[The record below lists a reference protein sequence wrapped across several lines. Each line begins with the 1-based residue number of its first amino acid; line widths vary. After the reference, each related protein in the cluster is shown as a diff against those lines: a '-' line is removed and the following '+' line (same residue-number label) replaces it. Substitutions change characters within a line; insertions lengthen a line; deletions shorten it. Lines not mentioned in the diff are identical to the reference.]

1 MVNDDSISPTHPSQ
15 LGSGNVVIQL
25 GFCVATKMARSSL
38 LVTFLLLMCSIYSSW
53 SVSFSVFMRKEEAHQ
68 VLKIRKR
75 ANQFLEEI
83 HPGNLERECTEE
95 ICSFEEAKEIFQSQE
110 KTMEFWFVY
119 KDLNPCKENPCKN
132 GGVCKL
138 KHYDYFC
145 ICPPLFGGKQ
155 CEIEKFECWYKN
167 GGCWQY
173 CQDTAHSLRVVC
185 SCAEGYALGDD
196 RKRCT
201 QSGNGARTLAQ
212 FPCGLI
218 KRSTRALQE
227 VAPGL
232 NGMAEGG
239 APRFNGKVK
248 RGAAGLNESVEG
260 GTPGLNWMAEGGVA
274 PGRNGSAEGGTPRL
288 NESAEG
294 GTPRLNG
301 LADGGTPRLN
311 ESGAGGTPRL
321 NGLAEG
327 GTPKLNESGEG
338 GTPSLN
344 GSSEWRTPR
353 LNESAEEETPKFNG
367 LAEEGTPRHSEST
380 EDETPKFSGLAEG
393 GTPGLSR
400 MTEGGNPG
408 LNGSAEGGTPERNTS
423 AEGQNVR
430 DGLNQTEAEGN
441 LTDEDLHSWTNVYQ
455 TAEHDDTRITGG
467 SFCHRGRCPWQVFIR
482 NSRGYGFCGGSLIS
496 SRWVVTAAHC
506 LEIVKPH
513 HVTVGDFD
521 KHQREVKEQKIEVQ
535 QSWIHP
541 HYDSDNYNG
550 DIALL
555 YLSSDVIF
563 NEYALPICLPN
574 PNLATLLTAEGTRG
588 MVSGWGSTYH
598 RGPGTRF
605 LMKVKLPIVSM
616 ETCRQST
623 AKLITDNMFCAGY
636 AANAHDACKGD
647 SGGPFAVSYHD
658 TWYLLGVVSWGEGCA
673 EERKYGAY
681 TRVANYVPW
690 IKEVVENLRDAGGFL
705 PSF

>member
-1 MVNDDSISPTHPSQ
+1 
-15 LGSGNVVIQL
+15 
-25 GFCVATKMARSSL
+25 
-38 LVTFLLLMCSIYSSW
+38 
-53 SVSFSVFMRKEEAHQ
+53 MRKEAAHQ

-75 ANQFLEEI
+75 ANRFLEEI

-95 ICSFEEAKEIFQSQE
+95 TCSFEEAKEIFQSQE

-173 CQDTAHSLRVVC
+173 CQDTAHSLHVVC

-201 QSGNGARTLAQ
+201 QSAQ

-218 KRSTRALQE
+218 KRSMRALEE
-227 VAPGL
+227 VAPGI

-239 APRFNGKVK
+239 ASGP
-248 RGAAGLNESVEG
+248 NESVEG
-260 GTPGLNWMAEGGVA
+260 GTPGLNWMAEGGTT
-274 PGRNGSAEGGTPRL
+274 PGLNGSAEGGTPRL
-288 NESAEG
+288 NGSAEG
-294 GTPRLNG
+294 GTPKLNESGAGETPRLNG
-301 LADGGTPRLN
+301 LAEGGIPRLNGSEEGGTPRLN
-311 ESGAGGTPRL
+311 ESAEGGTPRL

-338 GTPSLN
+338 ETPRLNGLAEGGIPRLN
-344 GSSEWRTPR
+344 GSEEGGTPR
-353 LNESAEEETPKFNG
+353 LNESAEGGIPRLNGSAEWGTPKLNESADSADLG
-367 LAEEGTPRHSEST
+367 L
-380 EDETPKFSGLAEG
+380 SGMTEG
-393 GTPGLSR
+393 GTPGF
-400 MTEGGNPG
+400 
-408 LNGSAEGGTPERNTS
+408 NGSVKGGTPELNTS
-423 AEGQNVR
+423 AEGQNVH

-455 TAEHDDTRITGG
+455 TAEHDDTRIVGG
-467 SFCHRGRCPWQVFIR
+467 SFCHRGHCPWQVFIR

-521 KHQREVKEQKIEVQ
+521 KQQREVKEQKIEVQ

-555 YLSSDVIF
+555 YLSSDVVF
-563 NEYALPICLPN
+563 NEYALSICLPN

-588 MVSGWGSTYH
+588 MVSGWGSTHH

-647 SGGPFAVSYHD
+647 SGGPFAVSYHN

-690 IKEVVENLRDAGGFL
+690 IKEVVENLADSGGFL
-705 PSF
+705 PSLE

>member
-1 MVNDDSISPTHPSQ
+1 MCLALLTNVFPS
-15 LGSGNVVIQL
+15 
-25 GFCVATKMARSSL
+25 RDY
-38 LVTFLLLMCSIYSSW
+38 FL
-53 SVSFSVFMRKEEAHQ
+53 Q
-68 VLKIRKR
+68 
-75 ANQFLEEI
+75 
-83 HPGNLERECTEE
+83 
-95 ICSFEEAKEIFQSQE
+95 
-110 KTMEFWFVY
+110 MEFWFVY
-119 KDLNPCKENPCKN
+119 KGRSRGDFFICFLCCCWLPRGSVERRPKQNACHLLRHNVRLFFQTDLNPCKENPCKN

-201 QSGNGARTLAQ
+201 QSGNSSRTL
-212 FPCGLI
+212 GYLE
-218 KRSTRALQE
+218 RRAGQ
-227 VAPGL
+227 V
-232 NGMAEGG
+232 
-239 APRFNGKVK
+239 
-248 RGAAGLNESVEG
+248 
-260 GTPGLNWMAEGGVA
+260 
-274 PGRNGSAEGGTPRL
+274 
-288 NESAEG
+288 
-294 GTPRLNG
+294 
-301 LADGGTPRLN
+301 DIHC
-311 ESGAGGTPRL
+311 
-321 NGLAEG
+321 
-327 GTPKLNESGEG
+327 
-338 GTPSLN
+338 PSL
-344 GSSEWRTPR
+344 
-353 LNESAEEETPKFNG
+353 
-367 LAEEGTPRHSEST
+367 
-380 EDETPKFSGLAEG
+380 
-393 GTPGLSR
+393 
-400 MTEGGNPG
+400 
-408 LNGSAEGGTPERNTS
+408 
-423 AEGQNVR
+423 
-430 DGLNQTEAEGN
+430 
-441 LTDEDLHSWTNVYQ
+441 
-455 TAEHDDTRITGG
+455 
-467 SFCHRGRCPWQVFIR
+467 FIG
-482 NSRGYGFCGGSLIS
+482 RGYGFCGGSLIS

-513 HVTVGDFD
+513 HVTVGE
-521 KHQREVKEQKIEVQ
+521 EVKEQKIEVQ

-555 YLSSDVIF
+555 YLSSDVVF
-563 NEYALPICLPN
+563 NEYALSICLPN

-588 MVSGWGSTYH
+588 MVSGWGSTHH

-647 SGGPFAVSYHD
+647 SGGPFAVSYHN

-690 IKEVVENLRDAGGFL
+690 IKEVVENLADAGGFL
-705 PSF
+705 PSLE

>member
-1 MVNDDSISPTHPSQ
+1 MV
-15 LGSGNVVIQL
+15 
-25 GFCVATKMARSSL
+25 RSNF
-38 LVTFLLLMCSIYSSW
+38 VFI
-53 SVSFSVFMRKEEAHQ
+53 VFMRKEEAHQ

-83 HPGNLERECTEE
+83 HPGNLERECIEE
-95 ICSFEEAKEIFQSQE
+95 TCSFEEAKEIFQSQE

-201 QSGNGARTLAQ
+201 QSAQ

-218 KRSTRALQE
+218 KRSMRALEE

-239 APRFNGKVK
+239 APRLNGKVK
-248 RGAAGLNESVEG
+248 RGAPGLNESVEG
-260 GTPGLNWMAEGGVA
+260 GASGLNWMAEGGAA
-274 PGRNGSAEGGTPRL
+274 PGLNGSAEGGTPRLNGSAEGGTPRL

-294 GTPRLNG
+294 ETPR
-301 LADGGTPRLN
+301 
-311 ESGAGGTPRL
+311 
-321 NGLAEG
+321 
-327 GTPKLNESGEG
+327 
-338 GTPSLN
+338 
-344 GSSEWRTPR
+344 
-353 LNESAEEETPKFNG
+353 F
-367 LAEEGTPRHSEST
+367 
-380 EDETPKFSGLAEG
+380 
-393 GTPGLSR
+393 
-400 MTEGGNPG
+400 
-408 LNGSAEGGTPERNTS
+408 NGSAEGGAPGLSGMSERGTPGLNGSVAGGTPELNTS
-423 AEGQNVR
+423 AEGQNVHDR
-430 DGLNQTEAEGN
+430 LNQTEAEGN
-441 LTDEDLHSWTNVYQ
+441 LTDEDRHSRTNDYQ

-467 SFCHRGRCPWQVFIR
+467 SFCHRGHCPWQVFIR

-555 YLSSDVIF
+555 YLSSDVVF

-588 MVSGWGSTYH
+588 MVSGWGSTH
-598 RGPGTRF
+598 DRGPGTRF

-616 ETCRQST
+616 ETCRQAT

-636 AANAHDACKGD
+636 AAKAHDACKGD

-690 IKEVVENLRDAGGFL
+690 IKEVVENLADAGGFL